1 VGART
6 REIGTLRVLGF
17 RRRAVVASFLI
28 EGAFLAILGGVAGC
42 ALSLLMN
49 GYAVGTLNF
58 ETFSETVFEF
68 RVTPTLMLKG
78 LIFAVIVGL
87 LGTLLPAIRA
97 SRLPVISAL
106 KAV

>member
-1 VGART
+1 
-6 REIGTLRVLGF
+6 
-17 RRRAVVASFLI
+17 
-28 EGAFLAILGGVAGC
+28 
-42 ALSLLMN
+42 MN
-49 GYAVGTLNF
+49 GYAVGTLNV

-68 RVTPTLMLKG
+68 RITPPLMIKG
-78 LIFAVIVGL
+78 MIFSMIVGL